1 MMIRYMSHFVKNP
14 ASRAF
19 TWIWVLPVLL
29 LACNDRKNGEE
40 PTPDTPIFK
49 IAGYLFAP
57 DQDWQA
63 RFAALSLEGV
73 TDLNLAFIDPNVDG
87 EFSDHS
93 SLTQVIRAAHDRG
106 MRVYFSIGGGDP
118 PPHLANLIRPD
129 KRAAFAASI
138 AAFAVRNQLDGVDI
152 DLENALINEDYAPFV
167 LAVKKALL
175 PHQKLMTAALASW
188 NAHLIHDST
197 LAQYDAIHIMSY
209 DKTGPWNPSQAGP
222 HSPYSMAVDDLDYFS
237 GARGVD
243 VSKLS
248 VGLPFYGYGFGNNVP
263 ASISFRDIA
272 IQYPDA
278 VDADEKT
285 VPAGGTIY
293 FNGKS
298 TIRAKA
304 TLARQRGARGVMIWQ
319 LAGDAAAP
327 HSLLK
332 VINDVAKP

>member
-1 MMIRYMSHFVKNP
+1 MIRY
-14 ASRAF
+14 
-19 TWIWVLPVLL
+19 ILPVKSFRESAFSILLALSLLL
-29 LACNDRKNGEE
+29 LACNDRKTGED
-40 PTPDTPIFK
+40 PTPGEQAFK
-49 IAGYLFAP
+49 ITGYLFAP

-63 RFAALSLEGV
+63 RYAALSLEGV
-73 TDLNLAFIDPNVDG
+73 TDLNLAFIDPDING
-87 EFSDHS
+87 EFSDHP
-93 SLTQVIRAAHDRG
+93 SLSQVIRTAHDRG

-118 PPHLANLIRPD
+118 PPHLAELIRAD

-138 AAFAVRNQLDGVDI
+138 AAFAVRNELDGVDI
-152 DLENALINEDYAPFV
+152 DLENSLINEDYAPFV
-167 LAVKKALL
+167 SAVKKALQ

-188 NAHLIHDST
+188 NAHLIHDTT

-209 DKTGPWNPSQAGP
+209 DKTGPWNPTQAGP
-222 HSPYSMAVDDLDYFS
+222 HSPYSMAVDDLDYFA
-237 GARGVD
+237 GTRGV
-243 VSKLS
+243 SAGKLS

-272 IQYPDA
+272 LQYPEA

-285 VPAGGTIY
+285 VPGGGTIY

-304 TLARQRGARGVMIWQ
+304 SLARQRGARGVMIWQ

-332 VINDVAKP
+332 VINEVAQP